1 MTAVQPGMVSTIIPV
16 HNRPELL
23 RQAVESLLAQTYRP
37 IEIIIV
43 DDGSTDDTP
52 AAIRALVAGEPDLI
66 QAVRIANAGPGP
78 AREAGRLRARG
89 EFIQYL
95 DSDDRLLPEKFELQI
110 ATLRAHPDCDIAYGH
125 TRLIDTLGQVL
136 RTPFKWSGRDLPYLF
151 PGLLVDRWWS
161 THTPLYRRRLTDRI
175 GPWSDL
181 RWSQDWEYDARA
193 GALRT
198 RLVSCHAEVSEH
210 RVHDGVRQTENA
222 DWERD
227 PVRLRNRVRLLS
239 ALWDCAQQAGVTPPS
254 AETRHFARWAFALA
268 RQCGAVSLLKE
279 CRTCLELAGA
289 AAGTDAVA
297 RRGIHAYQLVADL
310 IGLRA
315 ASVLFAR
322 IISYTGGAGSG
333 TLPQSWMD
341 SYP

>member
-1 MTAVQPGMVSTIIPV
+1 MTAVQPGLVSTIIPV
-16 HNRPELL
+16 HNRPDLL

-95 DSDDRLLPEKFELQI
+95 DSDDRLLPEKFELQT
-110 ATLRAHPDCDIAYGH
+110 ATLRAHPDCGIAYGH
-125 TRLIDTLGQVL
+125 TRLIDTQGQVL
-136 RTPFKWSGRDLPYLF
+136 CTPFKWSGRDLPFLF

-161 THTPLYRRRLTDRI
+161 THTPLYRRTLTDRI

-210 RVHDGVRQTENA
+210 RIHDGVRQTEFA

-239 ALWDCAQQAGVTPPS
+239 ALWDCANQAGVVPPGE
-254 AETRHFARWAFALA
+254 ETRHFARWAFTIA
-268 RQCGAVSLLKE
+268 RRCGAVGLVPEAGS
-279 CRTCLELAGA
+279 CLELAFEA
-289 AAGTDAVA
+289 ANLDQIAS
-297 RRGIHAYQLVADL
+297 RGMKAYQQFSKLFGVH
-310 IGLRA
+310 I
-315 ASVLFAR
+315 ASVLFIFIDR
-322 IISYTGGAGSG
+322 LKNTTS
-333 TLPQSWMD
+333 
-341 SYP
+341 